1 VKKVFSPPQLFKKN
15 FCASLF
21 VSNSLGL
28 GTKTQ
33 AYNFLALGCLGCVE
47 PNTIM
52 IMPLK
57 LLVKLRFGFGIM
69 P

>member
-1 VKKVFSPPQLFKKN
+1 MALLILSP
-15 FCASLF
+15 
-21 VSNSLGL
+21 LGL
-28 GTKTQ
+28 GINSES
-33 AYNFLALGCLGCVE
+33 YNVLALRCLGCVE
-47 PNTIM
+47 PDIVM